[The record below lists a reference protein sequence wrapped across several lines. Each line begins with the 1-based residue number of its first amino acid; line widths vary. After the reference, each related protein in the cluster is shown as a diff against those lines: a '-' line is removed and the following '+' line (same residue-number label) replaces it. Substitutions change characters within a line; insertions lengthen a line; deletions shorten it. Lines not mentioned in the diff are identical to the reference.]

1 MDEWKI
7 WRGTVG
13 LGSEING
20 VSSEN
25 DSYGLTDLSI
35 G

>member
-7 WRGTVG
+7 WRERVG
-13 LGSEING
+13 LESEING
-20 VSSEN
+20 VSSEK